1 MLIKNDVQPD
11 GIREVTFTLPPE
23 INAQTACLCGD
34 FNDWDETLH
43 LMKRAE
49 DGGFSL
55 TIKLQTGQQYQF
67 RYFIDQTRWENDWA
81 ADSYM
86 ANLFGSDNSVV
97 EV

>member
-11 GIREVTFTLPPE
+11 GIREVRFTLPPE

-43 LMKRAE
+43 PMKRAE
-49 DGGFSL
+49 DGSFSL
-55 TIKLQTGQQYQF
+55 TVKLQAGQHYQF
-67 RYFIDQTRWENDWA
+67 RYFVDQTRWENDWA
-81 ADSYM
+81 ADRYIP
-86 ANLFGSDNSVV
+86 NLFGSDNSVV